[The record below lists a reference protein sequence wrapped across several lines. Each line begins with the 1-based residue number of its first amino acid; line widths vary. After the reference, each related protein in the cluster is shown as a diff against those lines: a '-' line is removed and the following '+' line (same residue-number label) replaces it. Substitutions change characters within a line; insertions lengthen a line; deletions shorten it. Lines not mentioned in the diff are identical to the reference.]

1 MWHDTSCL
9 ETGHLASNLLDWI
22 EKLMFHSQGCSNLV
36 NCSFDFLPEHV
47 IVLLHIISGPP
58 PPHITEAPSIMSAF
72 ML

>member
-22 EKLMFHSQGCSNLV
+22 EKLMFHSQGCS
-36 NCSFDFLPEHV
+36 FDFLPENV
-47 IVLLHIISGPP
+47 FVLLHIISGPP